1 MGCFRS
7 QKFHEHV
14 TVKENPCATVLDG
27 TPSFAYTL
35 STEYL
40 KWNGVSSFREN
51 DEFDLT
57 KDQQWILVCFFCPF
71 LKKNFY
77 LSSYYVAAKR
87 SFVFCVMIAEDEEV
101 ASMYNVTLFI
111 DNSKV
116 PKRKLTYEGP
126 VVSIEQIRSC
136 KNPETLNDSWC
147 VQFEAAKPLLF
158 VNRTSKNN
166 NNVWTVKIPIEVTVT
181 RDDD

>member
-1 MGCFRS
+1 MGPAEAPEGRQRNDCRL
-7 QKFHEHV
+7 HE
-14 TVKENPCATVLDG
+14 E
-27 TPSFAYTL
+27 
-35 STEYL
+35 
-40 KWNGVSSFREN
+40 
-51 DEFDLT
+51 
-57 KDQQWILVCFFCPF
+57 
-71 LKKNFY
+71 
-77 LSSYYVAAKR
+77 
-87 SFVFCVMIAEDEEV
+87 M
-101 ASMYNVTLFI
+101 ASMYNVTLVI

-116 PKRKLTYEGP
+116 PKRKLTFEGP